1 MLIYQA
7 IVNKSNKKQKFILI
21 TLNGI
26 LFYTLDYEGLE
37 ARDGWSLSLVP
48 FSNSSRVLNYV
59 HSIL

>member
-37 ARDGWSLSLVP
+37 ARDGWNLSLVP
-48 FSNSSRVLNYV
+48 FSNSSRVLNSV